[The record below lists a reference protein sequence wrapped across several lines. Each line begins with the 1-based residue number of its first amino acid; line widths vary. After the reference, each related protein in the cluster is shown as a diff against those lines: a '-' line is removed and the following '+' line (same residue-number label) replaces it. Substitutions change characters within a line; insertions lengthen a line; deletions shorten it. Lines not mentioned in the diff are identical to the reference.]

1 MGASSG
7 RPPRHLGHGRQQRQ
21 TATLVGH
28 RLVGDGHRPRVDQQ
42 LGLHRI
48 RRQVQIGKE
57 QLTGAQQFTLLRLG
71 LLHLHYHLGPGEY
84 LSRTRHQF
92 STGSLVLGIGQPDR
106 LASLLLHQYLV
117 SPGRQLLHSGGS
129 HADPVFMVFDF
140 LGYAN
145 NHARSP
151 AVIPPAALS
160 LPGRMPKN
168 CNNHCIMVAESTSPS
183 SEERLL

>member
-1 MGASSG
+1 M
-7 RPPRHLGHGRQQRQ
+7 H
-21 TATLVGH
+21 
-28 RLVGDGHRPRVDQQ
+28 QQ

-48 RRQVQIGKE
+48 WRQVQVGEQQLTRSE
-57 QLTGAQQFTLLRLG
+57 QLALLRLG
-71 LLHLHYHLGPGEY
+71 LLHLHYHLGPGED
-84 LSRTRHQF
+84 LRRAGHQF
-92 STGSLVLGIGQPDR
+92 GTGCLVLGVGQPDR
-106 LASLLLHQYLV
+106 LASLLLHQHLV

-151 AVIPPAALS
+151 AVIPPAAVS
-160 LPGRMPKN
+160 APGRMPKN

-183 SEERLL
+183 NEERLR